1 MIDGFVAPGFEP
13 VRSEFERNFAERG
26 ELGAACAAYRGGE
39 KVVDLWGGV
48 RDARTGAPWAQDT
61 LVLVYSTSKGLAAM
75 TLALAHARG
84 RLDYD
89 EPVAGYWPEFA
100 QAGKDRVTVRQLL
113 GHEAGLPVI
122 DEPLDVALLQDFDR
136 LAAVIARQ
144 RPLWE
149 PGTRHGYHGVSLGW
163 YEGEMI
169 RRLDP
174 AGRTLGRVFAEEI
187 AAPLGLEVHFGV
199 PASVSDERLARI
211 ERTTAGR
218 ALAGLRHLPPRMA
231 LAMGNP
237 RSVTFRTFANP
248 RLRSPADLDRRE
260 YRSVEFPAGGA
271 VGGARDIARA
281 YAAFAA
287 REPELGLSVA
297 TLEELTRFPRP
308 PSRGWRDT
316 VLKVD
321 TAFSLG
327 FARPLG
333 PFRFGSSQR
342 AFGHPGAGGSFA
354 FADPER
360 EVAFAYV
367 MNRLGFH
374 LRDDPREYALRRALY
389 SCLGETERASDR
401 VSATRGSAAGEGER

>member
-1 MIDGFVAPGFEP
+1 MIRARTDGFVAPGFEL

-75 TLALAHARG
+75 TLALAHSRG

-89 EPVAGYWPEFA
+89 ERVAAYWPEFA

-122 DEPLDVALLQDFDR
+122 DEPLDVGLLQDFDR

-163 YEGEMI
+163 YEGELI

-174 AGRTLGRVFAEEI
+174 AGRTLGRVFAEDI

-199 PASVSDERLARI
+199 PASVGDERLARI
-211 ERTTAGR
+211 ERATPMR
-218 ALAGLRHLPPRMA
+218 ALAGLRHMPPRMA

-260 YRSVEFPAGGA
+260 YRRVEFPAGGA

-287 REPELGLSVA
+287 REPELGLSPA
-297 TLEELTRFPRP
+297 TLEELTRFPQP
-308 PSRGWRDT
+308 PSRGWRDE
-316 VLKVD
+316 VLKVN

-327 FARPLG
+327 YARPLG

-389 SCLGETERASDR
+389 SCLADTKRA
-401 VSATRGSAAGEGER
+401 T

>member
-1 MIDGFVAPGFEP
+1 MAVDSPLTDEPTIDGYVAPGFER
-13 VRSEFERNFAERG
+13 VRAEFERNFAERG
-26 ELGAACAAYRGGE
+26 ELGAACAAYRRGE

-48 RDARTGAPWAQDT
+48 RDARTGEPWAQDT
-61 LVLVYSTSKGLAAM
+61 LVLVYSTSKGLSAM
-75 TLALAHARG
+75 TLALAHSRG
-84 RLDYD
+84 LLDYD
-89 EPVAGYWPEFA
+89 ERVAAYWPEFA
-100 QAGKDRVTVRQLL
+100 QAGKERVTVRQLV

-122 DEPLDVALLQDFDR
+122 DEPLDVEILQDFDR

-163 YEGEMI
+163 YEGELI

-187 AAPLGLEVHFGV
+187 AGPLGLDVHFGV
-199 PASVSDERLARI
+199 PDSLGGERIARI
-211 ERTTAGR
+211 ERATAGR
-218 ALAGLRHLPPRMA
+218 ALSGLRHLPLRMA
-231 LAMGNP
+231 LAMANR

-248 RLRSPADLDRRE
+248 RLRTPADLDRRE
-260 YRSVEFPAGGA
+260 YRRVEFPAGGA

-281 YAAFAA
+281 YMAFAA
-287 REPELGLSVA
+287 REPELGLSGA
-297 TLEELTRFPRP
+297 TLDELIRFPLP
-308 PSRGWRDT
+308 PSRGWHDE

-333 PFRFGSSQR
+333 SFRFGSSQR

-389 SCLGETERASDR
+389 GCLADM
-401 VSATRGSAAGEGER
+401 EGAR

>member
-13 VRSEFERNFAERG
+13 VRVEFERNFAERG

-61 LVLVYSTSKGLAAM
+61 LVLVYSTSKGLSAM
-75 TLALAHARG
+75 TLALVHSRG
-84 RLDYD
+84 LLDHD
-89 EPVAGYWPEFA
+89 ERVAAYWPEFA
-100 QAGKDRVTVRQLL
+100 QAGKGEVTVRQLL

-122 DEPLDVALLQDFDR
+122 DEPLDARLLEDFDR

-163 YEGEMI
+163 YEGELI
-169 RRLDP
+169 RRVDP
-174 AGRTLGRVFAEEI
+174 AGRTLGGVFAEEI
-187 AAPLGLEVHFGV
+187 AGPLGIEVHFGV
-199 PASVSDERLARI
+199 PDGVRDERLARI
-211 ERTTAGR
+211 ERATPAR

-231 LAMGNP
+231 LALANP

-248 RLRSPADLDRRE
+248 RLRTPADLDRRE
-260 YRSVEFPAGGA
+260 YRRVEFPAGGA

-287 REPELGLSVA
+287 HEPELGLGRA
-297 TLEELTRFPRP
+297 TLEELTRYPLP
-308 PSRGWRDT
+308 PARGWHDE

-360 EVAFAYV
+360 QVSFAYV

-374 LRDDPREYALRRALY
+374 LNDDPREHALRRALY
-389 SCLGETERASDR
+389 RCL
-401 VSATRGSAAGEGER
+401 